1 MAELENDILFCFLFF
16 VIGFLNENYHGGSV
30 YFFTMD
36 GFFRIL
42 KKALSEVICIR
53 LYVELLITLLF

>member
-1 MAELENDILFCFLFF
+1 MKQ
-16 VIGFLNENYHGGSV
+16 VIV

-42 KKALSEVICIR
+42 KKAVSELICTR
-53 LYVELLITLLF
+53 LYSTERKGYCISVKVLLVFQLKSM